1 MLPSLTTQLLLM
13 EFHNRL
19 TVLRKERGLTQ
30 KALSEKTEL
39 HITQIQRYESGS
51 TQPALDVIR
60 KLAIALSVTAD
71 MLVFDKNERGPGDDL
86 RLQFEAVSQFDEED
100 KLVAQDV
107 LEGLI
112 LKHQAKQSMQ
122 RSTATKAKN
131 IKHG

>member
-1 MLPSLTTQLLLM
+1 M
-13 EFHNRL
+13 EFHERL
-19 TVLRKERGLTQ
+19 ATLRKERNLTQ
-30 KALSEKTEL
+30 KSLSEKTGL

-71 MLVFDKNERGPGDDL
+71 MLVFDKTERGPNDDL
-86 RLQFEAVSQFDEED
+86 LLQFEAINQFDEED

-112 LKHQAKQSMQ
+112 LKHQAKQSVK
-122 RSTATKAKN
+122 RTFASKGKKAQ
-131 IKHG
+131 HG

>member
-1 MLPSLTTQLLLM
+1 MLPSLTTRFLLM
-13 EFHNRL
+13 EFNERL
-19 TVLRKERGLTQ
+19 AALRKERGLTQ

-39 HITQIQRYESGS
+39 HITQLQRYENGS

-71 MLVFDKNERGPGDDL
+71 MLVFDQDERGPGKDL
-86 RLQFEAVSQFDEED
+86 RLQFEAINQFDDEN

-112 LKHQAKQSMQ
+112 LKHQAKQSVQ
-122 RSTATKAKN
+122 RQQAAKRL
-131 IKHG
+131 K